1 MGDARLLINLVARG
15 FARFAYS
22 VYWVVPIYSQ
32 VLIVLCGDSRAF
44 FIDVDLGWAKVALC
58 RAGRCP
64 PGSPFQI
71 ITSRHF
77 FHFYFLRTLR
87 TIGFSGSRLKPFRWC
102 PQPACDT
109 SLHQITSVW
118 FVLRCVFHPK
128 LSNHPG
134 RATARTILIVSKW
147 IGWGSAQ
154 RRSWALGC
162 SNWNPSG
169 NLEKHQNAANLCV
182 PTTNFPAG

>member
-1 MGDARLLINLVARG
+1 
-15 FARFAYS
+15 
-22 VYWVVPIYSQ
+22 VPSGLTLPNHH
-32 VLIVLCGDSRAF
+32 VPPLFPFLF
-44 FIDVDLGWAKVALC
+44 FTDITDNWLF
-58 RAGRCP
+58 RQ
-64 PGSPFQI
+64 QI
-71 ITSRHF
+71 KAIPR
-77 FHFYFLRTLR
+77 
-87 TIGFSGSRLKPFRWC
+87 C

-118 FVLRCVFHPK
+118 FVLRCVSHRK

-154 RRSWALGC
+154 RRSRTLGC

-169 NLEKHQNAANLCV
+169 NFKKHQNAANLGV
-182 PTTNFPAG
+182 PSCLQQTFQPDEVVMPIAARTRYRDIRLHLGIRPDLCSIFHRLISRYQVGSSP

>member
-1 MGDARLLINLVARG
+1 
-15 FARFAYS
+15 
-22 VYWVVPIYSQ
+22 VPS
-32 VLIVLCGDSRAF
+32 
-44 FIDVDLGWAKVALC
+44 
-58 RAGRCP
+58 
-64 PGSPFQI
+64 GSPFQI

-77 FHFYFLRTLR
+77 FHFYFLRRLR

-118 FVLRCVFHPK
+118 FVLRCVSHPK

-147 IGWGSAQ
+147 IVWGSAQ
-154 RRSWALGC
+154 RRSWTLGC

-169 NLEKHQNAANLCV
+169 NFKKHQNAANLCV
-182 PTTNFPAG
+182 PSCLQQTSQPDEVVMPIAARTGYRDIRLHLGIRPDLCSIFHRLISRYQVGSSP